1 METPT
6 SLIEAVRYFSDLAVC
21 NDYMKRIKWPDGTPQ
36 CPHCESERLGE
47 ITTRALLRCKDCRK
61 QFSYK
66 VGTIFEDSPLG
77 LDKWFVA
84 VWAIANCKNGISS
97 YELARAL
104 GVTQKTGWFML
115 HRIREAMK
123 SRTFTKLSG
132 TVESDETFVGGKAEN
147 MHKARREKVIRGR
160 GSVGKIIVQGV
171 LERKGDVRCE
181 VIASTDGPTV
191 QGTIVRHVQPGAK
204 VYTDG
209 HEGYSGLWTRFVHD
223 TVDHATEY
231 VRGVVHTNGIEN
243 FWSLL
248 KRSIR
253 GTYIIMSVMH
263 LARYLDEQAFRFNR
277 RHGDDFERFL
287 AALQGTIGRRLTY
300 RRLCQIDDCGF
311 MGKA

>member
-1 METPT
+1 
-6 SLIEAVRYFSDLAVC
+6 
-21 NDYMKRIKWPDGTPQ
+21 
-36 CPHCESERLGE
+36 
-47 ITTRALLRCKDCRK
+47 
-61 QFSYK
+61 
-66 VGTIFEDSPLG
+66 
-77 LDKWFVA
+77 
-84 VWAIANCKNGISS
+84 
-97 YELARAL
+97 
-104 GVTQKTGWFML
+104 
-115 HRIREAMK
+115 
-123 SRTFTKLSG
+123 
-132 TVESDETFVGGKAEN
+132 

-160 GSVGKIIVQGV
+160 GAVGKIIVQGV
-171 LERKGDVRCE
+171 LERAGDVRCE
-181 VIASTDGPTV
+181 VIPSTDGPTV
-191 QGTIVRHVQPGAK
+191 QGTIVRHVQQGAK

-253 GTYIIMSVMH
+253 GTYIVMSVMH